1 MIFGVDYYPE
11 HWDRSEWEEQAKLMR
26 EGNFNT
32 VRMGE
37 FAWKLFEKR
46 EGEFDFSL
54 LDEAIEV
61 LAKYGIKT
69 ILGTPTAA
77 PPKWLVNKYDVLQR
91 DRYGRIRAW
100 GSRRSCCANS
110 PEYRERSRIIVEK
123 MAEHYRD
130 NPHVVGWQ
138 IDNEFGCHNSTRCY
152 CENCRREFG
161 RWLSE
166 RYSSIEEL
174 NKKWGM
180 VFWSLDLDSF
190 DDIVLPGYNSCEG
203 ELVQNPAHNP
213 SLDLEYRR
221 FASDSWVRYQRMQ
234 ADILRRYSG
243 LPITHNLMGHFS
255 DIDYYELSK
264 DLDFVSWDNYPDN
277 QWGDSEYEYV
287 SMAHEIMRGVKDKNF
302 VVMEE
307 EAGPAGWDVMGATP
321 RPGQLRLW
329 TYQAI
334 AHGAEGFVY
343 FRFRTALFGMEQYWY
358 GVLDHDGKPRRRFY
372 ELQKTGTE
380 LMQLEEYITDRKNDY
395 DALIVRSYDNIWS
408 HEIKRHK
415 AGYDYKNLL
424 YSYYKANA
432 DWNVDTAVSRGSY
445 TDYKV
450 VYMPSYNVVRDEELE
465 EIKAYVKNGGVLVL
479 SFRSG
484 TRDEY
489 NNMRPLAMPG
499 VFAELAGIEV
509 EEFDA
514 TRCSVPVE
522 GAVSGTARLW
532 CDIIQP
538 VTAETLCTYGA
549 QYYKG
554 RAAVT
559 CNRYGK
565 GLVYY
570 VGCDLDEAAMKEL
583 VAIVNKSA
591 GIELVKAPAGVEIVK
606 RGIVTIV
613 LNHNEEAV
621 DLPMVKGRYALTGE
635 EFSGRLE
642 GYGAEFIVK

>member
-11 HWDRSEWEEQAKLMR
+11 HWDRSEWEEQAQLMR

-37 FAWKLFEKR
+37 FAWHLFEKK

-54 LDEAIEV
+54 LDEAIEL
-61 LAKYGIKT
+61 LAKHGIKT

-100 GSRRSCCANS
+100 GSRRACCANS

-123 MAEHYRD
+123 MAEHYSD
-130 NPHVVGWQ
+130 NPNVIGWQ
-138 IDNEFGCHNSTRCY
+138 IDNEFGCHSSTRCY

-174 NKKWGM
+174 NKKWGTA
-180 VFWSLDLDSF
+180 FWSLDFDGF
-190 DDIVLPGYNSCEG
+190 DDIILPGYNSGEG

-213 SLDLEYRR
+213 SLELEYRR
-221 FASDSWVRYQRMQ
+221 FASDSWVKYQKMQ
-234 ADILRRYSG
+234 ADILRKYSG

-264 DLDFVSWDNYPDN
+264 DLDYVSWDNYPDN

-334 AHGAEGFVY
+334 AHGAEGMVY

-372 ELQKTGTE
+372 ELQKTGAE
-380 LMQLEEYITDRKNDY
+380 LMKLEQYIKDRKNDY
-395 DALIVRSYDNIWS
+395 DALIVRTYDNIWS

-432 DWNVDTAVSRGSY
+432 AWNVNTAVSRGSY
-445 TDYKV
+445 GDYKV
-450 VYMPSYNVVRDEELE
+450 VYMPSYNVVREE
-465 EIKAYVKNGGVLVL
+465 EIVEIKEYVENGGVLVL

-499 VFAELAGIEV
+499 LFAELAGIEV

-514 TRCSVPVE
+514 LRKNVPVE
-522 GAVSGTARLW
+522 GAVSGTAKLW
-532 CDIIQP
+532 CDIIRPQ
-538 VTAETLCTYGA
+538 TAETLCTYGA
-549 QYYKG
+549 EYYKG

-559 CNRYGK
+559 CNRFGK

-583 VAIVNKSA
+583 VAIINKSA
-591 GIELVKAPAGVEIVK
+591 GIELYEAPAGVEVIS
-606 RGIVTIV
+606 RGEVTVV
-613 LNHNEEAV
+613 LNHNENPVKLENI
-621 DLPMVKGRYALTGE
+621 KGRNALTGD
-635 EFSGRLE
+635 EFSGEIE
-642 GYGAEFIVK
+642 GYGAEFILR